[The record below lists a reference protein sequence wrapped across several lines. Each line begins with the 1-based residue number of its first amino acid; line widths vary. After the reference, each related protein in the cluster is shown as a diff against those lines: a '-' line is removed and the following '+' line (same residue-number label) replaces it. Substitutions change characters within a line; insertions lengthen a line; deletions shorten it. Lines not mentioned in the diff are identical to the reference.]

1 MSGRWRRLFTSEDE
15 LDRQQVVADTASRG
29 ADHAARCRAGQN
41 VRLVGRVTSVR
52 VPGRNSR
59 EGFEALLDDGT
70 DAVRLVFPGVH
81 SKRQVTPERYLQVSG
96 RLERDE
102 RGWAM
107 TDPDIEDLGATE
119 ED

>member
-1 MSGRWRRLFTSEDE
+1 M
-15 LDRQQVVADTASRG
+15 VADTESRG
-29 ADHAARCRAGQN
+29 ADHVAVCRAGQE

-52 VPGRNSR
+52 VPGKNSR

-81 SKRQVTPERYLQVSG
+81 SKRGVSTERYLEVRG
-96 RLERDE
+96 RLEKDE

-107 TDPDIEDLGATE
+107 TDPDVVDLGD
-119 ED
+119 EDED